1 MAGATAGAGS
11 VERMFRRAVRVAT
24 IGGVDV
30 RLDPSLVLIVALLTW
45 MLDARLSLRFPDGPL
60 GLTSLLLALLGS
72 VLLLL
77 SVLAH
82 ELAHAL
88 TAQRRGIRVGGITLF
103 ALGGATELEGHGRT
117 PRDELTVA
125 FVGPWVSIVLA
136 AGFGL
141 VATSAE
147 SLPAGDTAAAV
158 GMLAGL
164 LGWLNL
170 GLAAFNLLPA
180 APLDGGRVLHA
191 LLWRGLRDRARAT
204 SVTGALG
211 AVLGVML
218 VIGGARLVVAPG
230 GFVSGVATVAVGVF
244 VTISALAERRR
255 RTLEREGTG
264 AMVRSA
270 PAAPSA
276 RRSALTAGGV
286 AVVMVALLSVPMP
299 FVEYRPGGATSIEP
313 LVEIVGAETTPLE
326 GGTALLTVRLTRP
339 APLQLLA
346 ARLDRDRELL
356 PITRVYPQGVDRQ
369 DHLARERQRFD
380 RQFEV
385 AAAVGAAAAGVP
397 LEVLTEVVVID
408 IAPGGPADGRLAPGD
423 VVLAVDGTPVTSGAA
438 LAERVS
444 AGSPG
449 DRLTLRI
456 SHAGSER
463 EEVLVLAA
471 LDDTGQARIGV
482 IVQTAVDELRLPI
495 EIRLTPGIGI
505 GGPSAGLMVGLTV
518 YDLLAPEDLLAG
530 RLVAGTGTLDV
541 DGRVGDVG
549 GVAEKT
555 LAAVDAGYDVLLVP
569 ASSLEVA
576 ERAAAG
582 RLRVVGVA
590 TLDEALRALR

>member
-1 MAGATAGAGS
+1 
-11 VERMFRRAVRVAT
+11 MFRRAVRVAT

-30 RLDPSLVLIVALLTW
+30 RLDPSLVLIVALLVW
-45 MLDARLSLRFPDGPL
+45 MLDARLALRFPGGPFE
-60 GLTSLLLALLGS
+60 LTSLALALLGS
-72 VLLLL
+72 LLLL
-77 SVLAH
+77 GSVLAH

-88 TAQRRGIRVGGITLF
+88 TAQRRGIRVGSITLF
-103 ALGGATELEGHGRT
+103 ALGGATELDGHGRT
-117 PRDELTVA
+117 PRDELAVA
-125 FVGPWVSIVLA
+125 IVGPWVSIVLA
-136 AGFGL
+136 GAFGL
-141 VATSAE
+141 VAASTE
-147 SLPAGDTAAAV
+147 SLPPGDLGAAL
-158 GMLAGL
+158 GLLSGL

-191 LLWRGLRDRARAT
+191 LLWRGLRDRSRAT
-204 SVTGALG
+204 AVTGALG
-211 AVLGVML
+211 AVLGVGL
-218 VIGGARLVVAPG
+218 VVAGARLAAAPG
-230 GFVSGVATVAVGVF
+230 GVVSGVATAAVGVF
-244 VTISALAERRR
+244 VAVSALAERRR
-255 RTLEREGTG
+255 PTAHEAGEGV
-264 AMVRSA
+264 MVRSA
-270 PAAPSA
+270 PLPLSA
-276 RRSALTAGGV
+276 RRSALAAGGV
-286 AVVMVALLSVPMP
+286 AIVLVALLTVPMP
-299 FVEYRPGGATSIEP
+299 FVEYRPGGATPIEP
-313 LVEIVGAETTPLE
+313 LVEIVGTETTPLE

-339 APLQLLA
+339 APLQLVA
-346 ARLDRDRELL
+346 AQLDRERELI
-356 PITRVYPQGVDRQ
+356 PIARIYPQGVDRQ

-385 AAAVGAAAAGVP
+385 AAAIGAAAAGVP

-423 VVLAVDGTPVTSGAA
+423 VVLAVNGSPVTSGAA
-438 LAERVS
+438 LAALVS
-444 AGSPG
+444 AGAPG

-463 EEVLVLAA
+463 DEVLVLAA
-471 LDDTGQARIGV
+471 LDDTAQARIGV

-495 EIRLTPGIGI
+495 DIRLTPGIGI

-518 YDLLAPEDLLAG
+518 YDLLAAEDLLAG

-555 LAAVDAGYDVLLVP
+555 VAAIEAGYDVLLVP
-569 ASSLEVA
+569 SSSLEVA

-590 TLDEALRALR
+590 TLEEALSALR

>member
-1 MAGATAGAGS
+1 
-11 VERMFRRAVRVAT
+11 MFRRAVRVAT

-30 RLDPSLVLIVALLTW
+30 RLDPSLVLIVALLMW

-60 GLTSLLLALLGS
+60 GATSLALALLGS

-103 ALGGATELEGHGRT
+103 ALGGATELGGHGRT
-117 PRDELTVA
+117 PRDELAIA

-141 VATSAE
+141 IATASEA
-147 SLPAGDTAAAV
+147 LPQGDLGASI
-158 GMLAGL
+158 GLLAGL

-191 LLWRGLRDRARAT
+191 LLWRGLRDRSRAT
-204 SVTGALG
+204 AVTSSLG
-211 AVLGVML
+211 AVLGVAL
-218 VIGGARLVVAPG
+218 VAGGARLAAAPG
-230 GFVSGVATVAVGVF
+230 GLVSGLATAVVGVF
-244 VTISALAERRR
+244 VTVSALAERRR
-255 RTLEREGTG
+255 RSMPELDHSG
-264 AMVRSA
+264 AEMVR
-270 PAAPSA
+270 AAPLA
-276 RRSALTAGGV
+276 PDVRRSALASSGV
-286 AVVMVALLSVPMP
+286 AVVLVALMTVPMP
-299 FVEYRPGGATSIEP
+299 YVEYRPGGATPIEP
-313 LVEIVGAETTPLE
+313 LIEIVDTDTTPLE

-356 PITRVYPQGVDRQ
+356 PTARVYPQGVDRQ
-369 DHLARERQRFD
+369 DHLALERQRFD

-397 LEVLTEVVVID
+397 LTVLTEVVVID
-408 IAPGGPADGRLAPGD
+408 VAPGGPADGRLAPGD

-438 LAERVS
+438 LAARVS
-444 AGSPG
+444 AGAPG

-463 EEVLVLAA
+463 DEVLVLAA

-495 EIRLTPGIGI
+495 DIRLTPGIGI
-505 GGPSAGLMVGLTV
+505 GGPSAGLMVGVTV
-518 YDLLAPEDLLAG
+518 YDLLAQEDLLAG

-555 LAAVDAGYDVLLVP
+555 VAAVLAGYDVLLVP
-569 ASSLEVA
+569 SSSLVVA

-582 RLRVVGVA
+582 RIRVVGVA
-590 TLDEALRALR
+590 TLDEALSSLR

>member
-1 MAGATAGAGS
+1 
-11 VERMFRRAVRVAT
+11 
-24 IGGVDV
+24 
-30 RLDPSLVLIVALLTW
+30 
-45 MLDARLSLRFPDGPL
+45 
-60 GLTSLLLALLGS
+60 
-72 VLLLL
+72 
-77 SVLAH
+77 
-82 ELAHAL
+82 
-88 TAQRRGIRVGGITLF
+88 
-103 ALGGATELEGHGRT
+103 
-117 PRDELTVA
+117 
-125 FVGPWVSIVLA
+125 
-136 AGFGL
+136 
-141 VATSAE
+141 
-147 SLPAGDTAAAV
+147 
-158 GMLAGL
+158 MLAGL

-211 AVLGVML
+211 AVLGAVL
-218 VIGGARLVVAPG
+218 AVGGARLVVTPG
-230 GFVSGVATVAVGVF
+230 GFVSGVATIAVGVF
-244 VTISALAERRR
+244 VTLSALAERRR
-255 RTLEREGTG
+255 RTLERDGTG
-264 AMVRSA
+264 VMVRSA
-270 PAAPSA
+270 RAAPSA

-299 FVEYRPGGATSIEP
+299 FVEYRPGGATPIEP

-339 APLQLLA
+339 SPLQLLA

-385 AAAVGAAAAGVP
+385 AAAVGAAAAGIP

-438 LAERVS
+438 LAARVS
-444 AGSPG
+444 AGTPG

-463 EEVLVLAA
+463 DEVLVLAA

-555 LAAVDAGYDVLLVP
+555 LAAVEAGYDVLLVP

-582 RLRVVGVA
+582 RLRVIGVA